1 MFGVLRLESLRKG
14 YDRHQPEFLQTEPS
28 GVIFQVRA
36 QCLENKFLLWIEV
49 KDKVGSKE
57 SWRRWALGR
66 LKGGPALSTRDGIDL
81 GSRVRCGER
90 VLGLKH
96 LLLGLLILVVNIGDC
111 CMSFER
117 ILPSVWQSE
126 HFISL

>member
-66 LKGGPALSTRDGIDL
+66 LKGVQPCR
-81 GSRVRCGER
+81 RVTES
-90 VLGLKH
+90 
-96 LLLGLLILVVNIGDC
+96 ILAVASDVGNA
-111 CMSFER
+111 S
-117 ILPSVWQSE
+117 SA
-126 HFISL
+126 